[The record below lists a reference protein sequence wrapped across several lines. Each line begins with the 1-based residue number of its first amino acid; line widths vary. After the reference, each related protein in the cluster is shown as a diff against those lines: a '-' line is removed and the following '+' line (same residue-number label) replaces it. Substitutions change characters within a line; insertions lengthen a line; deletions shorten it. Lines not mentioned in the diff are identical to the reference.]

1 MEKKRQTLAALT
13 LKKKYELIQA
23 VQNAPASSKKKDI
36 AAEFKIPS
44 NTLSTIMKNKDHV
57 IEKYHRQDI
66 EPERKSFRSSAFTDI
81 DEALL
86 IWFEVVC
93 DRNAAV
99 SGPIMKEKANNL
111 AKMLGH
117 PDFRCS
123 DGWLDRF
130 KHRHNIKLKNVCGE
144 SADVVPEDLSDW
156 LSKDLPALLK
166 QYSPKDIFNA
176 DETGIFWRMMPNKT
190 MCFKAEACH
199 GGKQSKERV
208 TALACANMDGTEKI
222 DLLTIGKFRNPRCFK
237 GIQHLP
243 TLYKA
248 NKKAWMVSTIFEE
261 WLRKLDRKFKRQ
273 VPYVY

>member
-1 MEKKRQTLAALT
+1 MEKKRQTLTALT

-66 EPERKSFRSSAFTDI
+66 EPERKRFRSSAFTDI

-86 IWFEVVC
+86 KWFEVVR

-130 KHRHNIKLKNVCGE
+130 KHRHNIRLKSVCGE

-199 GGKQSKERV
+199 GGNSQKKE
-208 TALACANMDGTEKI
+208 
-222 DLLTIGKFRNPRCFK
+222 LL
-237 GIQHLP
+237 L
-243 TLYKA
+243 
-248 NKKAWMVSTIFEE
+248 
-261 WLRKLDRKFKRQ
+261 
-273 VPYVY
+273 